1 MIFSTNTIDYQH
13 VTTLWQRCNIVFY
26 SFFATI

>member
-13 VTTLWQRCNIVFY
+13 VTALLQRCNIVFY